1 MLFAVYLLTDTL
13 NWYRLGVLV
22 FLLNLR
28 STKRNKSRISNPKR
42 FKFSRK
48 GPIKNM
54 ACLRWFP
61 KANRAWENSYLCA
74 EGKNDD
80 VKGLKRKSVQSMV
93 PGLPGL
99 PGQNVLSLVLE
110 EHRGVIRPAVTPNH
124 KMAARSALGLNI
136 RVDDVQGCIV
146 VTSAVVNLRIY
157 VCTDGKWSDWRPW
170 AKCTMSC
177 GGGEQ
182 QRRRTCSNSFPQN
195 GGKVCEGAD
204 IVRRRCNENLCA
216 I

>member
-80 VKGLKRKSVQSMV
+80 VK
-93 PGLPGL
+93 
-99 PGQNVLSLVLE
+99 
-110 EHRGVIRPAVTPNH
+110 
-124 KMAARSALGLNI
+124 
-136 RVDDVQGCIV
+136 
-146 VTSAVVNLRIY
+146 
-157 VCTDGKWSDWRPW
+157 DGKWSDWRPW

-195 GGKVCEGAD
+195 GGKMVAGRRGPGGVGAAGHVLKAFSFVVEH
-204 IVRRRCNENLCA
+204 VRTQHQEMAVECA
-216 I
+216 LG